1 MIEGVDYI
9 IEDGMLVFTREFHL
23 KRGFCCKNGC
33 KNCPYSIHNESKITK
48 PDSEDGRIA

>member
-23 KRGFCCKNGC
+23 KRGYCCKNGC
-33 KNCPYSIHNESKITK
+33 KNCPYSIHNESKIIK
-48 PDSEDGRIA
+48 QDSDDMKNS